1 VGALAGAAAL
11 IRACHEHWDGRGYP
25 LGLAGE
31 AIPLG
36 ARVILV
42 CDAYHAMCEE
52 RSYQPAM
59 PAEAARDRVRS
70 LAGVDFDP
78 RVVDA
83 LMSHLDRLAR
93 DARAGVT

>member
-1 VGALAGAAAL
+1 
-11 IRACHEHWDGRGYP
+11 
-25 LGLAGE
+25 
-31 AIPLG
+31 
-36 ARVILV
+36 
-42 CDAYHAMCEE
+42 MCEE